1 MIALM
6 LFFLNLSFI
15 IVDELGIF
23 NYNIATSDKWREDV
37 ELAETSQFDPDISG
51 DVQSS
56 FGFGDFT
63 SGFRLFRDMIFRVAF
78 MGDTLRLFGIDDT
91 IASMFSFAGS
101 IIYILGVA
109 QFISNRSLKGMF

>member
-6 LFFLNLSFI
+6 LFFLNLSFV

-23 NYNIATSDKWREDV
+23 NYNIATSDKWREAV
-37 ELAETSQFDPDISG
+37 EIAESSRFDPDVSA
-51 DVQSS
+51 DVSAA
-56 FGFGDFT
+56 FGFGDFF
-63 SGFRLFRDMIFRVAF
+63 SGFSVFRDMIFRVVF

-101 IIYILGVA
+101 IIYIIGVA
-109 QFISNRSLKGMF
+109 QFISNRSLKGMV